1 MEPDSPID
9 QRPRGVAKSEVGAEL
24 RATLALAAPLA
35 HLRPGCIRFSRR
47 QFHSGDINSFLE
59 GFTFASA
66 QNALANA
73 NNSYSLGNMNAAE
86 LR

>member
-35 HLRPGCIRFSRR
+35 TANL
-47 QFHSGDINSFLE
+47 
-59 GFTFASA
+59 A
-66 QNALANA
+66 QMAMAVTDAVMVGRLGAMSLAA
-73 NNSYSLGNMNAAE
+73 YPAE
-86 LR
+86 LRVPAPI